1 TAELARANEALQ
13 AENSERKQAEE
24 ALRASQQIIEGIINA
39 IPARIFWKDKNLV
52 YLGCNAAFAHDAG
65 FADLKDIIGKDD
77 YQMGWRD
84 RAELYREDDRQVIE
98 GGCSK
103 LLIEEPQTTPEG
115 NAITLLTSKVP
126 LRDSRGEIRGVIG
139 TYLDIT
145 DRKQAEDLLRA
156 SEERYR
162 ALFESNPSPMW
173 VYDLETLSFLA
184 VNAAAVKHYGY
195 SQGEF
200 RAMTIKD
207 IRPSEDIPALMDDLS
222 QKNDD
227 LNHSKQWR
235 HCTKDRKLIDVEIT
249 SHELTWLGRRAKVV
263 LINDIT
269 ERKRAEET
277 LREQAALFDQTYDA
291 VLVWDWK
298 GPITFWNRG
307 AENLYGYTNGEAVG
321 STSQQLLNTQVTG
334 GLQTLIESLDRD
346 GVWQGELEHTTS
358 DGRQITVESRMALVR
373 EPKREYVLE
382 INRDITERKR
392 GEERLLEQA
401 DIINRAHDAIIIR
414 NFDDRRVVFWNRG
427 AERLYGWTAAEVM
440 GEADD
445 VNFADAKEIE
455 KIMSALLSADEFHGE
470 VKQTTKEGKELITEG
485 RATLV
490 RNPDGTPR
498 SVLIICTDVTEQKN
512 LETHLLRAQRLES
525 IGTLASGVAHDLN
538 NILTPILI
546 CAEILRENP
555 TEEDAASSIA
565 LIEESAKRGANVV
578 KQVLTFARGI
588 EGERVVIKPSHLIQE
603 IIDIAQKTFPKSIEI
618 SSRYPEDLWSVE
630 VDPTQLHQV
639 LLNLAVNA
647 RDAMPQGGSLII
659 AAENFNVDEHHAS
672 TAPGAKEGPYVLL
685 RVSDTGSGMSRAV
698 IDKIF
703 DPFFTTKKVGKG
715 TGLGLSTAFGIVKSH
730 GGFISVSSEIGRGT
744 SFKIFLPAPL
754 KELPQESGIT
764 PESLKGHGE
773 LVLLV
778 DDEANIL
785 RLTKMALENKNYHV
799 VSASD
804 GREAL
809 KIFSEQGDS
818 IKAVLTDM
826 GLPHMDGVALIRAIK
841 KMKPEMVFIAST
853 GQDEENRVS
862 ELQALGVSNFL
873 GKPYDA
879 QTLLTKVRDTLAH
892 DELATI

>member
-1 TAELARANEALQ
+1 MAVFDRHAPMLNRDITERKQ
-13 AENSERKQAEE
+13 AEDALRASEAHLQTVVENLDEGVVVCDLNGKLLHWNRAALEIHGIANVDDGARKLTELVDTFELSAMDGTPIPVEEWPLSRILRGENLHDLELRVRNIKAGWQRIFNYGGTLVHDANNQPLLAIVTISDITERKQAEE
-24 ALRASQQIIEGIINA
+24 
-39 IPARIFWKDKNLV
+39 LV
-52 YLGCNAAFAHDAG
+52 
-65 FADLKDIIGKDD
+65 
-77 YQMGWRD
+77 
-84 RAELYREDDRQVIE
+84 
-98 GGCSK
+98 
-103 LLIEEPQTTPEG
+103 
-115 NAITLLTSKVP
+115 
-126 LRDSRGEIRGVIG
+126 
-139 TYLDIT
+139 
-145 DRKQAEDLLRA
+145 RA

-249 SHELTWLGRRAKVV
+249 SHELTWLGRRAKVA

-414 NFDDRRVVFWNRG
+414 NFEDRRVVFWNNG

-440 GEADD
+440 GEAGEA
-445 VNFADAKEIE
+445 NFADPKEIE
-455 KIMSALLSADEFHGE
+455 KIMSALLSADEFRGE
-470 VKQTTKEGKELITEG
+470 VKQITKEGKELITEG

-512 LETHLLRAQRLES
+512 LGNTSAARPTPRKYRDAGQRSRARSKQHSHANSNMR
-525 IGTLASGVAHDLN
+525 GN
-538 NILTPILI
+538 
-546 CAEILRENP
+546 
-555 TEEDAASSIA
+555 
-565 LIEESAKRGANVV
+565 SAGKSYRRGC
-578 KQVLTFARGI
+578 GI
-588 EGERVVIKPSHLIQE
+588 EHCAYRRKRQTRC
-603 IIDIAQKTFPKSIEI
+603 QC
-618 SSRYPEDLWSVE
+618 
-630 VDPTQLHQV
+630 
-639 LLNLAVNA
+639 
-647 RDAMPQGGSLII
+647 
-659 AAENFNVDEHHAS
+659 
-672 TAPGAKEGPYVLL
+672 
-685 RVSDTGSGMSRAV
+685 
-698 IDKIF
+698 
-703 DPFFTTKKVGKG
+703 
-715 TGLGLSTAFGIVKSH
+715 
-730 GGFISVSSEIGRGT
+730 
-744 SFKIFLPAPL
+744 
-754 KELPQESGIT
+754 
-764 PESLKGHGE
+764 
-773 LVLLV
+773 
-778 DDEANIL
+778 
-785 RLTKMALENKNYHV
+785 
-799 VSASD
+799 
-804 GREAL
+804 REASAYVRAWDRRRTCPDQAQPL
-809 KIFSEQGDS
+809 DSGNDRYRAKHFSEN
-818 IKAVLTDM
+818 
-826 GLPHMDGVALIRAIK
+826 
-841 KMKPEMVFIAST
+841 
-853 GQDEENRVS
+853 NRNPGP
-862 ELQALGVSNFL
+862 LHG
-873 GKPYDA
+873 
-879 QTLLTKVRDTLAH
+879 
-892 DELATI
+892 